1 MPEVY
6 FHVRWPDGVSRR
18 FYSPSTV
25 IEEHLRTGG
34 RYRIGDFLERTRAAL
49 VVASERVAAV
59 HGFPCGRAA
68 ATVVALDDLAT
79 DLPADAA
86 VLVER
91 FDR

>member
-25 IEEHLRTGG
+25 IEDYLRVGG
-34 RYRIGDFLERTRAAL
+34 EYCLGDFLERSRTAL
-49 VVASERVAAV
+49 DVASDRVAAV
-59 HGFPCGRAA
+59 YGFPCGRAA
-68 ATVVALDDLAT
+68 ATAAALDELAARM
-79 DLPADAA
+79 PADAA

>member
-25 IEEHLRTGG
+25 IEEYLRTGNE
-34 RYRIGDFLERTRAAL
+34 YRLSDFLERSRVAL
-49 VVASERVAAV
+49 AVASERVAAV
-59 HGFPCGRAA
+59 YGFPCARAA
-68 ATVVALDDLAT
+68 ATVAALDNLAAGV
-79 DLPADAA
+79 PADAA